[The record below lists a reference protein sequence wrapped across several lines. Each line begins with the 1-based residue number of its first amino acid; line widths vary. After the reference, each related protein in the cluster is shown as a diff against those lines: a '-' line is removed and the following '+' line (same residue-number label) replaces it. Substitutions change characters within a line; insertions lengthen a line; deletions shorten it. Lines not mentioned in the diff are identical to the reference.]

1 MALAR
6 LCTELK
12 RLPEELQRWNF
23 HFTAFIVD
31 HRARPNSSKE
41 AISVRNQLQTW
52 GIQWQSMILAGA
64 LTRDRSTYHHLA
76 AGMVRNPRC
85 TAS

>member
-6 LCTELK
+6 LCAELK
-12 RLPEELQRWNF
+12 KLPKELQKWNF

-31 HRARPNSSKE
+31 HRARPNSSNE
-41 AISVRNQLQTW
+41 AYFVRNQLQTW
-52 GIQWQSMILAGA
+52 GIQWLSIVMVGA
-64 LTRDRSTYHHLA
+64 LTRDRSTYHDLA
-76 AGMVRNPRC
+76 TGLVRSPSS

>member
-6 LCTELK
+6 LCVELK
-12 RLPEELQRWNF
+12 KLPEELQRWNF
-23 HFTAFIVD
+23 HFTAFVVD

-41 AISVRNQLQTW
+41 ANSVRNQLKTW
-52 GIQWQSMILAGA
+52 GIQWLSIVLAGA

-76 AGMVRNPRC
+76 AGMVGSSSC
-85 TAS
+85 TAP

>member
-6 LCTELK
+6 LCAELK
-12 RLPEELQRWNF
+12 KLPEELQRWNF

-41 AISVRNQLQTW
+41 ANSVRSQLQTW
-52 GIQWQSMILAGA
+52 GIPWLSIVLAGA

-76 AGMVRNPRC
+76 VGMVRNPSR